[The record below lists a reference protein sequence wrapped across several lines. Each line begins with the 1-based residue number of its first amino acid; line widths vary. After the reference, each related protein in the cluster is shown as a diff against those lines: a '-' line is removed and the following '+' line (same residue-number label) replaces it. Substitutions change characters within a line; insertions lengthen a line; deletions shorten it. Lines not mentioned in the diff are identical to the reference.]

1 MTNSK
6 ENLEIALTADS
17 VKKAL
22 ETYNKCNDI
31 MEKAVKDT
39 DELSQKVDEM
49 DPDLF
54 NIDDEVLA
62 FPFLF
67 AHLIGYRLFKRRAL

>member
-1 MTNSK
+1 MTNAK
-6 ENLEIALTADS
+6 ENLEIALTAES

-22 ETYNKCNDI
+22 ETYNLCSDI
-31 MEKAVKDT
+31 MEQAVKDV

-54 NIDDEVLA
+54 NIDDTVLA
-62 FPFLF
+62 FPICLF
-67 AHLIGYRLFKRRAL
+67 IS